1 MFILILIIVLKAYIL
16 DKIYILA
23 VRMKLLVGKS
33 KVIVKMHTF
42 RQINS
47 LLQSQL
53 LELSSKDEYFF
64 FVLTHWHEYFMLCVT
79 HSALRK

>member
-53 LELSSKDEYFF
+53 LELSSKDKYF